1 MYVHNNLKSKI
12 VKVTFFHIFRV
23 QRYHF
28 KFMNILY
35 VRVSSLD
42 QNTAR
47 QTVNEKDF
55 KVFTDYCSGA
65 IAFADRKEASKVL
78 KLLKSNKITS
88 LTVSSIDRL
97 GRNVQDLLN
106 TIEAFNEMKVP
117 IIFKSQG
124 LTTLDKDGKENPIA
138 RMIISILGIVSE
150 MERVQIKERQREG
163 IDIAK
168 IRGKYKGR
176 KTGSTEDTLMFLSKP
191 KNKLALEYLKKG
203 NLKNTEIS
211 KLVGI
216 HINTITKI
224 RKLGIAAV

>member
-1 MYVHNNLKSKI
+1 
-12 VKVTFFHIFRV
+12 
-23 QRYHF
+23 
-28 KFMNILY
+28 MNILY

-47 QTVNEKDF
+47 QTVNEKDY
-55 KVFTDYCSGA
+55 KVFTDYCSGS
-65 IAFADRKEASKVL
+65 IAFADRKEANKLL

-124 LTTLDKDGKENPIA
+124 LTTLDHDGKENPIA
-138 RMIISILGIVSE
+138 RMIISILGVVSE

-168 IRGKYKGR
+168 IKGKYKGR
-176 KTGSTEDTLMFLSKP
+176 KIGSTEDNLMFLSKP
-191 KNKLALEYLKKG
+191 KNKLALEYLKRG
-203 NLKNTEIS
+203 DLKNTEIS
-211 KLVGI
+211 KLVDI